1 MAVSDPHGILA
12 SPRDFVSRAVDDEKT
27 FSDLVDIIS
36 EAGAIAVFVGL
47 PANLKNQ
54 NTESTR
60 DAITIARQLAKL
72 AEIPVRMVDER
83 FTTKIASSAMS
94 QAGKST
100 RHQRAGIDSAAA
112 AIILETALDYERLN
126 SEFAGTPIEEFADD

>member
-60 DAITIARQLAKL
+60 DAITIARHLAKL

>member
-1 MAVSDPHGILA
+1 MRTGRRVAFDIGKSRIGVAVSDPHGILA
-12 SPRDFVSRAVDDEKT
+12 SPRDFVSRAADDEKT

-72 AEIPVRMVDER
+72 AEIPVRMVDLTR
-83 FTTKIASSAMS
+83 SCQTVGPALPNAA
-94 QAGKST
+94 QAC
-100 RHQRAGIDSAAA
+100 
-112 AIILETALDYERLN
+112 
-126 SEFAGTPIEEFADD
+126 